1 MQELDIKEHFHYD
14 HTDEESIMA
23 RARMLEGKTLR
34 FVSEN
39 SPYEEEAFKKS
50 NKGNIG
56 NFVEKHW
63 FGILNNSNPAPDF
76 EEAGIELKVCPIKR
90 SSGALVTDQRTK
102 ICSIDFFKLYDETW
116 ESSHVKNKLNKVLFI
131 FYQRKEE
138 HEDLYDKKVLG
149 AALWELSK
157 QDRLDTIVSDWH
169 TAYKVNIHG
178 MSHELS
184 ETFFDILSTSRTTG
198 GKTIDGEN
206 DMVKQPNTNFESYV
220 KKRAFSLKQSFTKQ
234 FWQEYKKPES
244 FESIVESLNVSKT
257 KNFEDELMKSF
268 APYIGKD
275 IGEIAERFEIPIP
288 SSKSAV
294 ATIVKKMIGF
304 KSVKSKIKEFEQLG
318 ILVKTVPIKTSDNS
332 LFESISFPKFL
343 IREFTNENWDEST
356 FSNYINR
363 ILFVPVSREK
373 KKGVDIKDRVLE
385 KPFFWSPST
394 SQLKLIIDEWEMYK
408 TQASEKLVIYE
419 KPWDNKKGYIEQIT
433 NLSNEKE
440 TKIIHIRPHAQNSKD
455 RDVDNFGTSVI
466 KQSFWLNKKFVK
478 KLVIDTLIE

>member
-23 RARMLEGKTLR
+23 RARMLKGKTLG
-34 FVSEN
+34 FVSKN

-56 NFVEKHW
+56 NFIEKHW

-102 ICSIDFFKLYDETW
+102 ICSIDFLKLYEETW

-169 TAYKVNIHG
+169 TAYNVNIHG

-198 GKTIDGEN
+198 GITIDGDK
-206 DMVKQPNTNFESYV
+206 DMVKQPNINFETYA
-220 KKRAFSLKQSFTKQ
+220 KKRAFSLKSSYTKQ

-244 FESIVESLNVSKT
+244 FESIVQSLNVSKT

-268 APYIGKD
+268 APYIGKN

-343 IREFTNENWDEST
+343 IREFTKENWDEST
-356 FSNYINR
+356 FSEYINR
-363 ILFVPVSREK
+363 ILFVPVSREER
-373 KKGVDIKDRVLE
+373 KGIDVKDRVLE
-385 KPFFWSPST
+385 KPFFWSPT
-394 SQLKLIIDEWEMYK
+394 SLQLGLIINEWEMYK
-408 TQASEKLVIYE
+408 TQASEKLVIYK
-419 KPWDNKKGYIEQIT
+419 KPWDNKKGYVEQIT

-440 TKIIHIRPHAQNSKD
+440 TKIIHIRPHGQNSKD
-455 RDVDNFGTSVI
+455 RDEDNFGTSVI

-478 KLVIDTLIE
+478 KLVIDSLIE

>member
-56 NFVEKHW
+56 NFIEKHW

-76 EEAGIELKVCPIKR
+76 EEVGIELKVCPIKR

-138 HEDLYDKKVLG
+138 HEDLYDKEVLG

-169 TAYKVNIHG
+169 TAYNVNING

-198 GKTIDGEN
+198 GITIDGKK
-206 DMVKQPNTNFESYV
+206 DMVKQPNTNFESYS

-363 ILFVPVSREK
+363 ILFVPVSRKK

-385 KPFFWSPST
+385 KPFFGPHR
-394 SQLKLIIDEWEMYK
+394 L
-408 TQASEKLVIYE
+408 
-419 KPWDNKKGYIEQIT
+419 
-433 NLSNEKE
+433 LS
-440 TKIIHIRPHAQNSKD
+440 
-455 RDVDNFGTSVI
+455 
-466 KQSFWLNKKFVK
+466 LN
-478 KLVIDTLIE
+478 

>member
-14 HTDEESIMA
+14 HADEESIMA
-23 RARMLEGKTLR
+23 RARMLKGKTLG
-34 FVSEN
+34 FVSKN

-56 NFVEKHW
+56 NFIEKHW

-102 ICSIDFFKLYDETW
+102 ICSIDFLKLYEETW

-169 TAYKVNIHG
+169 TAYNVNIHG

-198 GKTIDGEN
+198 GITIDGDK
-206 DMVKQPNTNFESYV
+206 DMVKQPNINFETYA
-220 KKRAFSLKQSFTKQ
+220 KKRAFSLKSSYTKQ

-244 FESIVESLNVSKT
+244 FESIVQSLNVSKT

-268 APYIGKD
+268 APYIGKN

-343 IREFTNENWDEST
+343 IREFTKENWDEST
-356 FSNYINR
+356 FSEYINR
-363 ILFVPVSREK
+363 ILFVPVSREER
-373 KKGVDIKDRVLE
+373 KGIDVKDRVLE
-385 KPFFWSPST
+385 KPFFWSPT
-394 SQLKLIIDEWEMYK
+394 SLQLGLIINEWEMYK
-408 TQASEKLVIYE
+408 TQASEKLVIYK
-419 KPWDNKKGYIEQIT
+419 KPWDNKKGYVEQIT

-440 TKIIHIRPHAQNSKD
+440 TKIIHIRPHGQNSKD
-455 RDVDNFGTSVI
+455 RDEDNFGTSVI

-478 KLVIDTLIE
+478 KLVIDSLIE

>member
-23 RARMLEGKTLR
+23 RARMLKGKTLG
-34 FVSEN
+34 FVSKN

-56 NFVEKHW
+56 NFIEKHW

-102 ICSIDFFKLYDETW
+102 ICSIDFLKLYEETW

-138 HEDLYDKKVLG
+138 HEDLYDKEVLG

-169 TAYKVNIHG
+169 TAYNVNIHG

-198 GKTIDGEN
+198 GITIDGDK
-206 DMVKQPNTNFESYV
+206 DMVKQPNINFETYA
-220 KKRAFSLKQSFTKQ
+220 KKRAFSLKSSFTKQ

-244 FESIVESLNVSKT
+244 FESIVESLNISKT

-268 APYIGKD
+268 APYIGKN

-343 IREFTNENWDEST
+343 IREFTKENWDEST
-356 FSNYINR
+356 FSEYINR
-363 ILFVPVSREK
+363 ILFVPVSREER
-373 KKGVDIKDRVLE
+373 KGIDVKDRVLE
-385 KPFFWSPST
+385 KPFFWSPT
-394 SQLKLIIDEWEMYK
+394 SLQLGLIINEWEMYK
-408 TQASEKLVIYE
+408 TQASEKLVIYK
-419 KPWDNKKGYIEQIT
+419 KPWDNKKGYVEQIT

-440 TKIIHIRPHAQNSKD
+440 TKIIHIRPHGQNSKD
-455 RDVDNFGTSVI
+455 RDEDNFGTSVI

-478 KLVIDTLIE
+478 KLVIDSLIE